1 MREARL
7 VPRAAVPYLV
17 VPDHSH
23 HAGLAHLRREAL
35 DVLAA
40 GYRSAGRTL
49 LGLLSWVLGT
59 GGATVLAALPWY
71 DAPAPRTGALAAL
84 GLLLVA
90 GAVWLAAAVLR
101 SGRRITDAAAQWL
114 RVPAAGATDSDASLL
129 LGVVR
134 WRAVLAVAAA
144 ATAVALAVTLVYVL
158 AQTGTPAGASLTTG
172 TSLVTADT
180 ARALLVGA
188 LAVLSLATA
197 GAAVGTMAG
206 VRTVA
211 EAAWRRPTVAAPQAP
226 PAPPE
231 TFAPRPAT
239 DGPPTVAL
247 DLSALRAPAAEP
259 ARAARPPL
267 PQAPTALE
275 VEVLLPG
282 GQVLREGTTLVG
294 RRPSARPEDVVDDVV
309 VLSDQTV
316 TKTHAAIT
324 VEGGT
329 VRVVDRASTNGT
341 LLEAPDGSFER
352 CRAWQVTT
360 VHAPAVIHL
369 GRTRLYVRPAT
380 ARRPLEVA

>member
-1 MREARL
+1 M
-7 VPRAAVPYLV
+7 PYLV

-40 GYRSAGRTL
+40 GYRSSGRTL
-49 LGLLSWVLGT
+49 LGLLAWVLGT

-71 DAPAPRTGALAAL
+71 DAPALHTGVLAAL

-172 TSLVTADT
+172 PSLVTADT
-180 ARALLVGA
+180 ARALLVAA

-211 EAAWRRPTVAAPQAP
+211 EAAWRRPTVAAPQPA
-226 PAPPE
+226 PAPPG
-231 TFAPRPAT
+231 TFAPRPT
-239 DGPPTVAL
+239 VDGPPTVAL

-259 ARAARPPL
+259 ADARTP
-267 PQAPTALE
+267 APTALE

-282 GQVLREGTTLVG
+282 GQVLRAGTTLVG
-294 RRPSARPEDVVDDVV
+294 RRPSARPDDVVDDVV

-341 LLEAPDGSFER
+341 LLEAPDGSLER
-352 CRAWQVTT
+352 CRAWQATT

-369 GRTRLYVRPAT
+369 GRTRLYVRPAA